1 MTDAPAGIDPDT
13 FFLRPDAFPLE
24 FGPGRLDLVPMTR
37 DSYGR
42 SLFTDR
48 GRVVAASRHGWQ
60 AGLGSIIAEFERRQ
74 VPQPSLTFIFHI
86 AHCGSTL
93 LSRAM
98 DVPQRTLVIREPFVL
113 RQLGAEAAR
122 TTAPPG
128 AVWRQCLGLAAALL
142 GRRYAEDQPVIVK
155 ANVPVN
161 FIIDELMKLNPDSG
175 GVLLYAPLERYLLSV
190 LKTPMHARWIDNV
203 TGQLAIGLAEVLGA
217 QAPDLSALTTAERA
231 GCLWLAQMRLFR
243 AALSR
248 HDRLRSLDCEVLFER
263 PSDVV
268 GAAMDLAGAPLA
280 PPEIDEIVN
289 GELFR
294 RHAKDPARRYD
305 ADARRGEMRAL
316 AERLAPD
323 VERACRLVREIDAD
337 DPVVIPPPAPL
348 CNPACRGK

>member
-13 FFLRPDAFPLE
+13 LFLRPDVFPLE

-48 GRVVAASRHGWQ
+48 GRVVAASREGWQ
-60 AGLGSIIAEFERRQ
+60 AGLESIIAEFERRR

-113 RQLGAEAAR
+113 RQLGVEAAR

-128 AVWRQCLGLAAALL
+128 TLWRQCLCLAAALL
-142 GRRYAEDQPVIVK
+142 GRRYAEDQPVVIK

-161 FIIDELMKLNPDSG
+161 FIIDELMKLNPTSS

-190 LKTPMHARWIDNV
+190 LKTPMHARWVDNV
-203 TGQLAIGLAEVLGA
+203 TGQLASGIAEVFGA
-217 QAPDLSALTTAERA
+217 EAPDLSALTTAERA

-243 AALSR
+243 EALSR

-268 GAAMDLAGAPLA
+268 GAAMDLAGAP
-280 PPEIDEIVN
+280 
-289 GELFR
+289 R
-294 RHAKDPARRYD
+294 RTVPSTRQGPCSPLRCRSAAGRDAGAR
-305 ADARRGEMRAL
+305 
-316 AERLAPD
+316 
-323 VERACRLVREIDAD
+323 
-337 DPVVIPPPAPL
+337 
-348 CNPACRGK
+348 

>member
-13 FFLRPDAFPLE
+13 FFLRPDVFPLE

-48 GRVVAASRHGWQ
+48 GRVVVASRQGWQ
-60 AGLGSIIAEFERRQ
+60 AGLESIITEFERRR
-74 VPQPSLTFIFHI
+74 VPQPALNFIFHI

-98 DVPQRTLVIREPFVL
+98 DVQQRTLVIREPFVL

-142 GRRYAEDQPVIVK
+142 GRRYAADQPVVIK

-161 FIIDELMKLNPDSG
+161 FIIDELMELNPASG

-190 LKTPMHARWIDNV
+190 LKTPMHARWVDNV
-203 TGQLAIGLAEVLGA
+203 TGQLAAGLSGILGA
-217 QAPDLSALTTAERA
+217 EAPDLSALTTAERA

-243 AALSR
+243 EALVS
-248 HDRLRSLDCEVLFER
+248 HGGLRSLDCELLFAR

-268 GAAMDLAGAPLA
+268 GAAMDLAGVPLA
-280 PPEIDEIVN
+280 APEIDRIVS

-294 RHAKDPARRYD
+294 RHAKDPARPYD
-305 ADARRGEMRAL
+305 ADARQAEMRAL
-316 AERLAPD
+316 AGRLASD
-323 VERACRLVREIDAD
+323 VERARRLVSKIDGD
-337 DPVVIPPPAPL
+337 DPADYSLPAPL
-348 CNPACRGK
+348 CDPARHGK